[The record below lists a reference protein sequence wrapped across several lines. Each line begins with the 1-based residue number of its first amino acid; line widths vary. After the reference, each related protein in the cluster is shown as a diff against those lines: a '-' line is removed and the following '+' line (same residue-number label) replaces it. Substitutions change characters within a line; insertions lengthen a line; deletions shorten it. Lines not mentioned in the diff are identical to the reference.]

1 MGFYV
6 VPHAQR
12 KGEGSSDRV
21 ISATGKAGRQA
32 GVGRIEAR
40 LSRATSNMH
49 ATNIVSMR
57 IPICVQKSGC
67 SLRGKPARHDCGL
80 RKADDAGGSK
90 TANRMSR
97 TVTLQV
103 AATSGVVTI
112 SPLWP
117 HAVEHTGYYPAYS

>member
-57 IPICVQKSGC
+57 IPICVQKSAVRYEG
-67 SLRGKPARHDCGL
+67 SLLVTTAGFERQTMQEGAR
-80 RKADDAGGSK
+80 
-90 TANRMSR
+90 
-97 TVTLQV
+97 
-103 AATSGVVTI
+103 
-112 SPLWP
+112 PP
-117 HAVEHTGYYPAYS
+117 TG